1 MKMKFMM
8 VGLLTLAALAFGQK
22 VKSQKEA
29 EAVMAVQNA
38 QTPDQKIA
46 AAENLVQ
53 KFKDSEFKAPVLFI
67 AAQAAQ
73 QKGDAVAAMT
83 YGQRT
88 LDADPKNYQAMLL
101 VSGQLAQSTREFDL
115 DKDEKLGRASKMA
128 NDAIAAI
135 NSAAKPNPQIPD
147 EQWAGIKKDMIA
159 EAHDTLGVVAVVNKK
174 WDVAVNEF
182 KTSMDGAATPD
193 PTTAVR
199 LGSAY
204 ADAGRYDDA
213 IALLTKTAS
222 APDANDQ
229 IKKIA
234 NAEKARAEKLKAAKK

>member
-1 MKMKFMM
+1 MKLKFFV
-8 VGLLTLAALAFGQK
+8 VGLALASLAFGQK

-53 KFKDSEFKAPVLFI
+53 KFKDSEFKSAVLFI

-73 QKGDAVAAMT
+73 QKGDATAAMT

-115 DKDEKLGRASKMA
+115 DKDEKLGRATKMS
-128 NDAIAAI
+128 NDAMKLIETAP
-135 NSAAKPNPQIPD
+135 KPNPQLTD
-147 EQWAGIKKDMIA
+147 DQWAGIKKDLMSQ
-159 EAHDTLGVVAVVNKK
+159 AHDTLGVVAVVNKK
-174 WDVAVNEF
+174 WDAAINEF
-182 KTSMDGAATPD
+182 KTSMDTASTPD

-204 ADAGRYDDA
+204 TDAGRYDDA
-213 IALLTKTAS
+213 IALLSKTS
-222 APDANDQ
+222 ATPGQNEQ

-234 NAEKARAEKLKAAKK
+234 DAEKARAEKMKAAKK